1 MSIITRISEH
11 LLIPSLP
18 AQQKGGTLPPR
29 LWPAIALMA
38 QIAMLDDPSHI
49 PAAHLPLEFI
59 IITCAREVGASE
71 KEVGEL
77 SEQIGH
83 GLDELEL
90 STREFQASSGKT
102 LKCIVP
108 YKYLSKYPAYAFL
121 LKTGHRAY
129 TLPLRHKFEFN
140 LLPQAFR
147 DLGVEAVRGLN
158 RIRYYSDPDSKIL
171 APSAQPIYDARLTLE
186 AIFKM
191 ISDSKF
197 KVRSLDELARDEKTA
212 RSLFEREYEK
222 WISKPSATEL
232 YKSESE
238 REDNSENHVE
248 RRLRSLQYLTG
259 LKSPN
264 PRRASRPSL
273 ADLMDDDDEDQYG
286 VRPEKPKA
294 QDVKTS
300 SQTGDAP
307 DEDLPVY
314 TTAPPGNI
322 SGPGGGLGYLVH
334 HRNQE
339 ILFSRDLSVSCAKDV
354 LSIQD
359 LAANFQHWFAE
370 PWSEQ
375 SAIRKLSVFRCAA
388 SLLTGIHPKVIGSL
402 VVGDQK
408 NRTGLLKR
416 LGAYFDLN
424 LERIVFLLPVDRTL
438 DVMLEAGGKRLPPRG
453 GSFGVASPSASHV

>member
-1 MSIITRISEH
+1 M
-11 LLIPSLP
+11 
-18 AQQKGGTLPPR
+18 
-29 LWPAIALMA
+29 
-38 QIAMLDDPSHI
+38 
-49 PAAHLPLEFI
+49 
-59 IITCAREVGASE
+59 
-71 KEVGEL
+71 GEL

-90 STREFQASSGKT
+90 STREFQASGGKT

-108 YKYLSKYPAYAFL
+108 NKYFSRYPAYAFL

-129 TLPLRHKFEFN
+129 TLPLRHKFKFN

-147 DLGVEAVRGLN
+147 DLSVEAVRGMN
-158 RIRYYSDPDSKIL
+158 RIRYHSDPDSKIL

-191 ISDSKF
+191 ISTSEF
-197 KVRSLDELARDEKTA
+197 QVQSLDELVRDQKTA
-212 RSLFEREYEK
+212 RLLFEREYEK

-232 YKSESE
+232 YRNKDE
-238 REDNSENHVE
+238 REDNSENHGE
-248 RRLRSLQYLTG
+248 RRLRSLRYLTG
-259 LKSPN
+259 RKSPN

-273 ADLMDDDDEDQYG
+273 ADLIDDDDENQYG
-286 VRPEKPKA
+286 VRTGKPKE
-294 QDVKTS
+294 QDVKKGS
-300 SQTGDAP
+300 VTGDAP

-314 TTAPPGNI
+314 TSAPPGNI
-322 SGPGGGLGYLVH
+322 SGPGGGRGFLVH
-334 HRNQE
+334 HRNQKL
-339 ILFSRDLSVSCAKDV
+339 LFDRDLSVSCAKDV

-359 LAANFQHWFAE
+359 LAANFQYWFAE
-370 PWSEQ
+370 PWDGQ

-388 SLLTGIHPKVIGSL
+388 SLLTGIHPMVISGL

-424 LERIVFLLPVDRTL
+424 LEMIVFLLPVDRAL
-438 DVMLEAGGKRLPPRG
+438 DVMLEAGENGLPRG
-453 GSFGVASPSASHV
+453 AVVSLWSPLVAVNV